1 MAAQPEKPM
10 HPMHKASQKA
20 TAGKQADA
28 QGRLAKCQKPMAK

>member
-10 HPMHKASQKA
+10 HPMHKASMQA

-28 QGRLAKCQKPMAK
+28 QARLAKCKPSKSK